1 MSAHTILIVEDNP
14 DNRQLVRFI
23 LEREGYRILE
33 APDGL
38 KGVAMVRQ
46 YMPDLVLLDLAI
58 PKMDGWDVAVELQ
71 ADPMTKHIPLVAMS
85 AMTLPKDKRKA
96 MELGCAGFIEK
107 PLEANSFAK
116 EVGQY
121 LVFAE

>member
-1 MSAHTILIVEDNP
+1 MSAPTILIVEDNP

-23 LEREGYRILE
+23 LEREGYQILE

-46 YMPDLVLLDLAI
+46 HMPDLVLLDLAI
-58 PKMDGWDVAVELQ
+58 PEMDGWDVAAELQ
-71 ADPMTKHIPLVAMS
+71 ADPTTKHIPLVAMS

-96 MELGCAGFIEK
+96 MELGCVGYIDKPIET
-107 PLEANSFAK
+107 NSFAK

-121 LVFAE
+121 LVFAG